1 MKKIYIIAILALIA
15 GACASTEK
23 ATKDSEAEAQ
33 VQDTT
38 TYEMSI
44 VDTGFDYWFVKY
56 DNPGYY
62 RSLGFYQSWNQRY
75 VSDWNTRITENSRGF
90 ETSSP
95 LDINVYEI
103 DDLAIQHELFYYFQ
117 YTEQVKGIKII
128 YGFGPR

>member
-44 VDTGFDYWFVKY
+44 VDTGF
-56 DNPGYY
+56 
-62 RSLGFYQSWNQRY
+62 
-75 VSDWNTRITENSRGF
+75 
-90 ETSSP
+90 
-95 LDINVYEI
+95 
-103 DDLAIQHELFYYFQ
+103 
-117 YTEQVKGIKII
+117 
-128 YGFGPR
+128 